1 MAVVALTADQTSG
14 TSFSAQHGA
23 LTGGLFAKVNEIITL
38 VNANEAALAG
48 ASDPFNLA
56 GSISLPADFPTA
68 AAVDTGDVYRI
79 IVSVV
84 DSDAT
89 KTFTSQE
96 FIAGSEIVWNGT
108 NWTEFGRSGSG
119 QVEGSVTINM
129 KTAGANVVT
138 LNGNVGNQFIP
149 KELVFVGLT
158 ASALNGD
165 IELTVGTS
173 VGGTE
178 LLPITPLTGLNT
190 AGEKF
195 VISMTGLMPAILGNA
210 ALDITVTTADTGTS
224 GTMSA
229 YIRGEEV

>member
-14 TSFSAQHGA
+14 TSLSAQHGA
-23 LTGGLFAKVNEIITL
+23 LTGGLFAKINEIITL
-38 VNANEAALAG
+38 ANANETALAG

-56 GSISLPADFPTA
+56 GSISLPADFPTT

-84 DSDAT
+84 DSDGT
-89 KTFTSQE
+89 KTNTSQE
-96 FIAGSEIVWNGT
+96 FLAGSEIVWNGT
-108 NWTEFGRSGSG
+108 NWTEFGPGAG
-119 QVEGSVTINM
+119 KVEATAAIDM
-129 KTAGANVVT
+129 KVAGANVLT

-190 AGEKF
+190 VGEKF
-195 VISMTGLMPAILGNA
+195 VIPMTGLMPAILGNA
-210 ALDITVTTADTGTS
+210 ALDITVTTADTGTT